1 MPFPQSPN
9 FGGSGSGSPL
19 NLNPAVGSDGPR
31 QYSAGYIS
39 TASTGPYHMDHSQS
53 MNAIS
58 QKNNLP
64 DQDDW
69 ISSPINSNR
78 MRGATGPG
86 SASKS
91 PYRGSGGGLFA
102 FKDSTPLKSSRN
114 SGLFGST
121 SKVPNSIKA
130 KRINEAMEDDAPP
143 KESLLDDEASHLK
156 PSRHD
161 PSGHR
166 SLASSLTTYT
176 SHHTSNESANSD
188 QPPPPSSS
196 AGYPVH
202 VFGFTPSQQ
211 SFVMDHFS
219 SIGELVCPPEFS
231 SEGGNWATVTYKHI
245 TAAQRAVRKN
255 GDILGGII
263 MVGCKFVDSSLS
275 PLEARDTRAGSEQR
289 KFGTGAAAGLPRS
302 SSMIVSRSLKTYDS
316 TEAFATPTQAHDKGL
331 LGMISNAGKPN
342 PSIFQNQ
349 AEDATKDDAKNS
361 YINRALDLV
370 FGW

>member
-1 MPFPQSPN
+1 MPFPQSTN

-19 NLNPAVGSDGPR
+19 NLNPSVGSDGPR
-31 QYSAGYIS
+31 QYAAGYIS
-39 TASTGPYHMDHSQS
+39 TTSTGHHHMDHSQS

-58 QKNNLP
+58 QKNNLN

-69 ISSPINSNR
+69 VSSPINSNR
-78 MRGATGPG
+78 IRTGTGPG

-121 SKVPNSIKA
+121 SKMPNSIKS
-130 KRINEAMEDDAPP
+130 KRISDAMEDDAPP
-143 KESLLDDEASHLK
+143 KESLLDEEASNSK
-156 PSRHD
+156 SSRHD
-161 PSGHR
+161 HSGHR
-166 SLASSLTTYT
+166 SLASSLTTHLSNQANNQS
-176 SHHTSNESANSD
+176 SHVD
-188 QPPPPSSS
+188 QAPQTSSS
-196 AGYPVH
+196 VGYKVH
-202 VFGFTPSQQ
+202 IFGFTPSQQ
-211 SFVMDHFS
+211 SFVMEHFS
-219 SIGELVCPPEFS
+219 SIGELVCPPELS
-231 SEGGNWATVTYKHI
+231 AEGGNWATLSYKHN

-255 GDILGGII
+255 GEILGGII
-263 MVGCKFVDSSLS
+263 MIGCKFADNSCSLNDTYDS
-275 PLEARDTRAGSEQR
+275 RAGSEQR
-289 KFGTGAAAGLPRS
+289 KLGNSATGLSRA
-302 SSMIVSRSLKTYDS
+302 SSMIVSRSLKTYAS
-316 TEAFATPTQAHDKGL
+316 TEAFATPTQSSDKGL

-349 AEDATKDDAKNS
+349 TEDPAKDQANSS

>member
-9 FGGSGSGSPL
+9 FGGSMGGSPL
-19 NLNPAVGSDGPR
+19 NLNPSVGSDGPR

-39 TASTGPYHMDHSQS
+39 TTSTGHHHMDHTQS

-58 QKNNLP
+58 QRNNMP

-69 ISSPINSNR
+69 VSSPINPNR
-78 MRGATGPG
+78 MRTGTGPG

-121 SKVPNSIKA
+121 SKMSNSIKS
-130 KRINEAMEDDAPP
+130 KRMSHAMEDDAPP
-143 KESLLDDEASHLK
+143 KESLLDDEPSNSK
-156 PSRHD
+156 SSRHD
-161 PSGHR
+161 LSGHR
-166 SLASSLTTYT
+166 SLASSLTTHLSNQAT
-176 SHHTSNESANSD
+176 HQSSHAD
-188 QPPPPSSS
+188 QAPQTSSS
-196 AGYPVH
+196 TGYKVH

-219 SIGELVCPPEFS
+219 SIGELVCPPELS
-231 SEGGNWATVTYKHI
+231 TEGGNWATVSYKHSM
-245 TAAQRAVRKN
+245 AAQRAVRKN
-255 GDILGGII
+255 GEILGGII
-263 MVGCKFVDSSLS
+263 MIGCKFADSSYN
-275 PLEARDTRAGSEQR
+275 PTDTLDSRAGSEQR
-289 KFGTGAAAGLPRS
+289 KLGTSAAGLPRS
-302 SSMIVSRSLKTYDS
+302 GSMIVSRSLKTYDS
-316 TEAFATPTQAHDKGL
+316 TEAFATPAQSNDKGL
-331 LGMISNAGKPN
+331 LGMISNASKPN

-349 AEDATKDDAKNS
+349 AEDPAKDGANSS